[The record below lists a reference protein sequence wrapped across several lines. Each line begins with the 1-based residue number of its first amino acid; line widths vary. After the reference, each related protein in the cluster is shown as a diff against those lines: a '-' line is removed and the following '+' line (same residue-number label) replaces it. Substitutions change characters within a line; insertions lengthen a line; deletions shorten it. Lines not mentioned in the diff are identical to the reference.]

1 MDTAT
6 TPEGAPT
13 RATLVSP
20 HGDPVVEDRALHEGA
35 ALFDRGDRGRM
46 SLAGAKAAE
55 LLAGLVTNDVLAL
68 PAGGGQYAAILTPKG
83 KIVADVRIFAR
94 SDAAVAGAATPGAVD
109 RLLVDT
115 GPRAADALASTIRKY
130 VNPRIAR
137 YVDERASLAV
147 LGVFG
152 PRARAAVSEATGLAP
167 EALAA
172 LPAYGHLDAGVGDAR
187 VMVARV
193 PELLVEGYDLFLLA
207 SQADALLT
215 RLAEA
220 GVVAAGA
227 ATWEVAR
234 VEAGRP
240 EWGLDMDE
248 GTIPQ
253 EANFDE
259 LGAISY
265 TKGCYTGQETVA
277 RVHFRGHVN
286 RHLRHVRVADD
297 VTPPRGAE
305 LVDETGKVV
314 GDVRS
319 AVRSPR
325 AGALAIAMVRREVAP
340 GARVVVRW
348 DGGEAAATVTLLPYV
363 PAAG

>member
-1 MDTAT
+1 MDAAT
-6 TPEGAPT
+6 TPEGAT
-13 RATLVSP
+13 ARATLVRP
-20 HGDPVVEDRALHEGA
+20 HGDPAVEDRALHEGA

-46 SLAGAKAAE
+46 SLTGAKAAE
-55 LLAGLVTNDVLAL
+55 LLTGLVTSDVLAL
-68 PAGGGQYAAILTPKG
+68 APGGGQYAAILTPKG
-83 KIVADVRIFAR
+83 KIIADARIFAR
-94 SDAAVAGAATPGAVD
+94 SDAAGVDGAAGTVD

-115 GPRAADALASTIRKY
+115 SPRAADALASTIRKY
-130 VNPRIAR
+130 VNPRVAR

-152 PRARAAVSEATGLAP
+152 PRARDFVSEATGIAP
-167 EALAA
+167 DALAA
-172 LPAYGHLDAGVGDAR
+172 LSVYGHADAGAGDAR

-207 SQADALLT
+207 SRAEALLE
-215 RLAEA
+215 RLTEA
-220 GVVAAGA
+220 GAIPAGA
-227 ATWEVAR
+227 ATWDIAR

-240 EWGLDMDE
+240 EWGVDMDE
-248 GTIPQ
+248 GTVPQ

-259 LGAISY
+259 LDAISY

-286 RHLRHVRVADD
+286 RHLRHLRFADD
-297 VTPPRGAE
+297 ATPPRGAE
-305 LVDETGKVV
+305 LVDESGKVV

-340 GARVVVRW
+340 GTRVVARW
-348 DGGEAAATVTLLPYV
+348 DGGEAAATVALLPYT